1 MHISLEMRYN
11 SFVKSHQAQH
21 EKATHYPNLTF
32 ECSPRCRPTSTVLID
47 FSTYNTQADKNNY
60 NAETGWN
67 KVEGNETPNNF
78 SYPKVDATAS
88 ELKTTTGEDSTIT
101 ATFKA
106 VSNDGFLSN
115 SKGSYGEEDFNK
127 MGEDELDTTN
137 IMWQLMHGASVSVTE
152 ALETAWKEQVTLG
165 SVIYGDLVVNGL
177 TASTQSIITEGTTTT
192 TTITNRTYA
201 VSLTFTATGSNFAN
215 HVAEGGV
222 SLSGD
227 GITVKDEH
235 SYITSH
241 DGTLRFDD
249 GGLNTEALK
258 DTTFMTITWVFDAPV
273 SEEEGDLFGFTIHF
287 DSARDWGGALLIGA
301 LGISQFDNITVDQV
315 TDQFEEDL
323 GNTGGWNPGGENI
336 PEPTTATLSLLA
348 LAGLAARRRRK

>member
-1 MHISLEMRYN
+1 MKKLLITLTSLLSVIHAAE
-11 SFVKSHQAQH
+11 
-21 EKATHYPNLTF
+21 
-32 ECSPRCRPTSTVLID
+32 PTSTVLID
-47 FSTYNTQADKNNY
+47 FSIWETEAGKNNY
-60 NAETGWN
+60 NAGTGWN
-67 KVEGNETPNNF
+67 KVEGNETPDNF
-78 SYPKVDATAS
+78 RYPKEDATAS
-88 ELKTTTGEDSTIT
+88 NLKTTTGADSTIT

-106 VSNDGFLSN
+106 VSNSGFLSN
-115 SKGSYGEEDFNK
+115 SKGSYGEDDFNK
-127 MGEDELDTTN
+127 MEDDELATTN
-137 IMWQLMHGASVSVTE
+137 NMWKLMHGSSISVTE
-152 ALETAWKEQVTLG
+152 ALQTAWKEQG
-165 SVIYGDLVVNGL
+165 SSGYNGAVFYGDLVVNGL
-177 TASTQSIITEGTTTT
+177 KASTQSIITEGTTTT

-201 VSLTFTATGSNFAN
+201 VSLTVTASGSNFAN

-222 SLSGD
+222 SLSGN
-227 GITVKDEH
+227 GITVEKEN

-273 SEEEGDLFGFTIHF
+273 SEEDFGFTIQF
-287 DSARDWGGALLIGA
+287 DSSRDWGGELLIGA
-301 LGISQFDNITVDQV
+301 LGITQFDNITVDQV

-348 LAGLAARRRRK
+348 LTGLAIRRRRK

>member
-1 MHISLEMRYN
+1 MKKILITLASLLSIVHAAE
-11 SFVKSHQAQH
+11 
-21 EKATHYPNLTF
+21 
-32 ECSPRCRPTSTVLID
+32 PTSTVLID
-47 FSTYNTQADKNNY
+47 FSTHDTQAGKNNY

-67 KVEGNETPNNF
+67 KVEGNDTPGYL

-88 ELKTTTGEDSTIT
+88 ELKTTTGVDSTIT

-106 VSNDGFLSN
+106 VSNDGFMSN
-115 SKGSYGEEDFNK
+115 SKGSYGEDNFNK
-127 MGEDELDTTN
+127 MSDEELATTN
-137 IMWQLMHGASVSVTE
+137 NMWELMHGSSISVNE
-152 ALETAWKEQVTLG
+152 ALQTAWKEQG
-165 SVIYGDLVVNGL
+165 SRGIGGAVYYGDLVVNGL

-201 VSLTFTATGSNFAN
+201 VSLTVTAENFAT
-215 HVAEGGV
+215 HVAAGGV
-222 SLSGD
+222 SLIGD

-287 DSARDWGGALLIGA
+287 DSNKDWGDELLIGA

-336 PEPTTATLSLLA
+336 PEPATATLSLLA

>member
-1 MHISLEMRYN
+1 MKKLLITLTSLLSVVHAAE
-11 SFVKSHQAQH
+11 
-21 EKATHYPNLTF
+21 
-32 ECSPRCRPTSTVLID
+32 PTSTVLID
-47 FSTYNTQADKNNY
+47 FSTDDNVAAGTNNY
-60 NAETGWN
+60 NAGWN
-67 KVEGNETPNNF
+67 RVDGNDTPGYL

-88 ELKTTTGEDSTIT
+88 ELKTTTGVDSTIT

-106 VSNDGFLSN
+106 VSNDGFMSN
-115 SKGSYGEEDFNK
+115 SKGSYGEDNFNK
-127 MGEDELDTTN
+127 MSDEELATTN
-137 IMWQLMHGASVSVTE
+137 NMWELMHGSSISVNE
-152 ALETAWKEQVTLG
+152 ALQTAWKEQG
-165 SVIYGDLVVNGL
+165 SRGMGGAVYYGDLVVNGL

-201 VSLTFTATGSNFAN
+201 VSLTVTAENFIT
-215 HVAEGGV
+215 HVAAGGV
-222 SLSGD
+222 TLSGD
-227 GITVKDEH
+227 GITVQKEN
-235 SYITSH
+235 SYVTSH

-273 SEEEGDLFGFTIHF
+273 SEEDFGFTIHF
-287 DSARDWGGALLIGA
+287 DSSKDWGDELLIGA

-336 PEPTTATLSLLA
+336 PEPATATLSLLA

>member
-1 MHISLEMRYN
+1 MKKLLIPLASLLSVVHAAE
-11 SFVKSHQAQH
+11 
-21 EKATHYPNLTF
+21 
-32 ECSPRCRPTSTVLID
+32 PTSTVLID
-47 FSTYNTQADKNNY
+47 FSTHDTQAGKNNY

-67 KVEGNETPNNF
+67 KVEGNETPGYF
-78 SYPKVDATAS
+78 GYPKEDATAS
-88 ELKTTTGEDSTIT
+88 ELKTTTGADSTIT
-101 ATFKA
+101 ATFKKA
-106 VSNDGFLSN
+106 NGTLA
-115 SKGSYGEEDFNK
+115 KGSYGEDNFNK
-127 MGEDELDTTN
+127 MTEEELATTN
-137 IMWQLMHGASVSVTE
+137 TMWQLMHGASVSVTE
-152 ALETAWKEQVTLG
+152 ALETAWKEQVTIG
-165 SVIYGDLVVNGL
+165 SVTYGDLVVNGL

-201 VSLTFTATGSNFAN
+201 VSLTVTASGSNFAN
-215 HVAEGGV
+215 NVAEGGV

-258 DTTFMTITWVFDAPV
+258 DTTFMTITWVFNAPV
-273 SEEEGDLFGFTIHF
+273 SEEDFGFTIQF
-287 DSARDWGGALLIGA
+287 DSSRDWGGELLIGA

-336 PEPTTATLSLLA
+336 PEPATATLSLLA
-348 LAGLAARRRRK
+348 LVGLAARRRRK